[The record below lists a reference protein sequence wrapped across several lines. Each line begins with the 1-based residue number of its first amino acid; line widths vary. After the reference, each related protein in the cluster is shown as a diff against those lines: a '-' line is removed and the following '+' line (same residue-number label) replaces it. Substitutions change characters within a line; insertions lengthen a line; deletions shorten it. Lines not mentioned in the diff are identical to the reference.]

1 MVTSGYRQPFWKIT
15 MQTICFK
22 ASIVQLCNQPW
33 TINHVKSK
41 RAQLT
46 LFKQYSLLWINTNM
60 QLYSIWMNCVG
71 VENNGKK
78 KQTKHLCANTV
89 QYWTQTVCTFKVYS
103 FLTCMQCHAL
113 YFKLDVLLWWV
124 LCAVIDTRQPPE
136 GTAWTDFIIYRNRR
150 VQRHQMKYWTDTV
163 WRIVFNLKTVLLYIW
178 FKCVNSGEEREG
190 EERGGEVCPPFFN
203 HQLVQAL
210 PAAFWNRGARPQ
222 FTRLSQPYQ
231 GGSEPS
237 HSSGRRLSSRH
248 PETCPQVAKDPT
260 GERGRYSHPP
270 HSTGPTLY
278 GFGAGRQ

>member
-190 EERGGEVCPPFFN
+190 EERGGLLSVFQPSACTGTASCLLEQRCKTSVHVDSVNPTREVQNLHTALVDGSPPDILK
-203 HQLVQAL
+203 HV
-210 PAAFWNRGARPQ
+210 
-222 FTRLSQPYQ
+222 
-231 GGSEPS
+231 
-237 HSSGRRLSSRH
+237 H
-248 PETCPQVAKDPT
+248 K
-260 GERGRYSHPP
+260 
-270 HSTGPTLY
+270 
-278 GFGAGRQ
+278 